1 SGDARAQLALGKAL
15 LLGTGGVARD
25 YPRALHLLRQAA
37 DRGDAAA
44 AYYLGLM
51 YRSGYGTA
59 ANTALAAHWFDGA
72 ARHGIPA
79 AMFMLANAYRD
90 GDGVPRDEARALALY
105 EQAAEHELPEAV
117 QALAMAYQNGELGL
131 ARDDA
136 AFRKQWLET
145 AHALK
150 HPALAP

>member
-1 SGDARAQLALGKAL
+1 PAGRPRRGRAAGDRDRPDQPGAQL
-15 LLGTGGVARD
+15 
-25 YPRALHLLRQAA
+25 
-37 DRGDAAA
+37 
-44 AYYLGLM
+44 
-51 YRSGYGTA
+51 
-59 ANTALAAHWFDGA
+59 

>member
-1 SGDARAQLALGKAL
+1 WVL
-15 LLGTGGVARD
+15 GGVS
-25 YPRALHLLRQAA
+25 LLMDVASEMIHS
-37 DRGDAAA
+37 
-44 AYYLGLM
+44 LL
-51 YRSGYGTA
+51 
-59 ANTALAAHWFDGA
+59 
-72 ARHGIPA
+72 